1 MRRVL
6 ITGGAGFIGSHLV
19 EALVHQGHQVR
30 VADNLST
37 GYLHNLEDV
46 QHSIEFVEADL
57 TEPAAALRVCEG
69 IDAISHQA
77 AIPSVP
83 RSVKDP
89 LEAHANCANT
99 TLNLLCAA
107 REHGVTRFV
116 YAASSSAYGDSPA
129 LPKQE
134 SMCPSPRSPYAAAKL
149 AGEHYVEAFSACY
162 GLDAISLR
170 YFNIFGPRQDPFS
183 PYSGVIARFTTDM
196 ILGTR
201 PTIFGDGQQ
210 TRDFTYVANAV
221 HANLLALTTRDRL
234 NGCCVNIGTGTRTSL
249 NQLVAA
255 LNEVLGTHLEPL
267 YQNARAGDVK
277 HSVASTAMAQAVL
290 GYKPVVE
297 FKEGLALTLMAQ
309 REVKTK

>member
-1 MRRVL
+1 MRILVS
-6 ITGGAGFIGSHLV
+6 GGAGFIGSHLV

-46 QHSIEFVEADL
+46 QHSVEFIKADL
-57 TEPAAALRVCEG
+57 AEAGAARRVVDG
-69 IDAISHQA
+69 MDAISHHA
-77 AIPSVP
+77 AVPSVP

-89 LEAHANCANT
+89 LEAHCSCANT

-107 REHGVTRFV
+107 REHGVKRFV
-116 YAASSSAYGDSPA
+116 YAASSSAYGDAPA

-134 SMCPSPRSPYAAAKL
+134 SMCPEPRSPYAVAKL
-149 AGEHYVEAFSACY
+149 AGEYYVEAFSACY

-196 ILGTR
+196 IQGQR

-249 NQLVAA
+249 NQLVEA
-255 LNEVLGTHLEPL
+255 LNELLGTHVEPL
-267 YQNARAGDVK
+267 YENARTGDVK
-277 HSVASTAMAQAVL
+277 HSVASIAMAQAVL
-290 GYKPVVE
+290 GYQPVVE
-297 FKEGLALTLMAQ
+297 FKEGLALTLMAH
-309 REVKTK
+309 REAERAR